1 MFASRLGRSSPPNL
15 STNSRRSFI
24 FFSSTRRRS
33 DWSLM
38 TYGVSAMMRFVFTMC
53 LVVLRKKNPKIGMS
67 PRSGILVTLLM
78 TLSDIR
84 PPMRMVC

>member
-1 MFASRLGRSSPPNL
+1 
-15 STNSRRSFI
+15 
-24 FFSSTRRRS
+24 
-33 DWSLM
+33 M

-53 LVVLRKKNPKIGMS
+53 LVVLRKKNPRIGMS